1 VAPDGKHAMP
11 EPLYDA
17 EQVETPEQIE
27 ISLPLAGA
35 GTRATAYLI
44 DFLCQ
49 LVPLS
54 AVLIA
59 LFVLTKT
66 QSSDIFVVGTDAEG
80 QPHMSTLAKAIF
92 SLTLFAMNF
101 GYFAFLETLW
111 RGQTPGKRAMG
122 LRVMRDGGFPLD
134 GRAALVR
141 NLLRIVDFLP
151 MFYAVGMTA
160 IFLSSRGK
168 RIGDYA
174 AGTLVVREGRSLE
187 SPWTA
192 ARDGD
197 TPWQPG
203 SQLSPAERALVDEFL
218 DRRRWIANEARVEQL
233 ARALASRLARR
244 LGEPTPTNPETYLKG
259 LRSRVS

>member
-1 VAPDGKHAMP
+1 MMP

-27 ISLPLAGA
+27 ISLPLAGI
-35 GTRATAYLI
+35 GTRAAAYLI
-44 DFLCQ
+44 DFLWQ
-49 LVPLS
+49 LVPLI

-59 LFVLTKT
+59 LFVLTKSR
-66 QSSDIFVVGTDAEG
+66 SSDVFVVGTDAKG
-80 QPHMSTLAKAIF
+80 QPHMSTLGKAIF

-134 GRAALVR
+134 GRGALVR

-151 MFYAVGMTA
+151 MFYVLGMTSA
-160 IFLSSRGK
+160 FLSSRGK

-174 AGTLVVREGRSLE
+174 AGTFVVREGRSAE
-187 SPWTA
+187 SQRVA
-192 ARDGD
+192 ARDED
-197 TPWQPG
+197 IPWQPE
-203 SQLSPAERALVDEFL
+203 SQLSPAERALVDDFL
-218 DRRRWIANEARVEQL
+218 NRRHGIANEMRDQL
-233 ARALASRLARR
+233 AQALASRLAVR
-244 LGEPTPTNPETYLKG
+244 LGEPNPTHPEAFLEG
-259 LRSRVS
+259 LRSRAS